1 MYELSIS
8 THFSAAHHL
17 VAYPGAC
24 AVLHGHNWDIDVFIQ
39 GEQLDELGMLVDFK
53 LLKKAVGDILEEL
66 DHTDLNTHEA
76 FRDAN
81 PTSERIA
88 RHIYKKLSTSVES
101 EPYSVS
107 RVTVH
112 ETPGSQASYWE

>member
-1 MYELSIS
+1 MYELGIT

-24 AVLHGHNWDIDVFIQ
+24 AVLHGHNWKVDVFVR
-39 GEQLDELGMLVDFK
+39 GDELDELGMLVDFTA
-53 LLKKAVGDILEEL
+53 LKKAVGDIMDEL
-66 DHTDLNTHEA
+66 DHSDLNTHAE
-76 FRDAN
+76 FCDLN

-88 RHIYKKLSTSVES
+88 SFIFRRLAQGAEGQNYQIA
-101 EPYSVS
+101 

-112 ETPGSQASYWE
+112 ETPGSMASYWE